1 VNESGEFR
9 FVAQLG
15 KDLRDGAVSLP
26 SLPDVV
32 IQIRSLLDN
41 EQCDFERVSE
51 VVRVDPARVARLLA
65 FAKSA
70 FHSRGGDPVRSL
82 DVAIGRLGFEVIRNA
97 ALSLAVKQLFL
108 SEQHHAIVHH
118 LKEIWSRSIQLASM
132 SLVIAKRHG
141 GLNAETAFMCGLL
154 HEIGKLYIL
163 TKSKDFP
170 QFLSDKTSLEI
181 VLDEWHSKIGECI
194 VEVWGFEE
202 DVSRSVAAVDYLD
215 DHPSKSPTMVDVV
228 YVARLLVDQPEDE
241 TIDWSSIPS
250 CLKLGVTAD
259 TIPAVVALYE
269 NKQRSV
275 RQSLSQAG

>member
-1 VNESGEFR
+1 VNETGEFR

-15 KDLRDGAVSLP
+15 RDLSDGVVRLP

-32 IQIRSLLDN
+32 IRIRSLLEQ
-41 EQCDFERVSE
+41 EQCDFERVTE
-51 VVRVDPARVARLLA
+51 VVRVDPALVSRLMA
-65 FAKSA
+65 FANSA

-108 SEQHHAIVHH
+108 SEQHHAIAHH

-141 GLNAETAFMCGLL
+141 GLNEETAFMCGLL

-163 TKSKDFP
+163 TKSKEFP
-170 QFLSDKTSLEI
+170 EFLSDKESLAI
-181 VLDEWHSKIGECI
+181 VLDEWHSPIGESI

-202 DVSRSVAAVDYLD
+202 EVCRSVVANEYLD
-215 DHPSKSPTMVDVV
+215 DHVSKAPTMVDVV
-228 YVARLLVDQPEDE
+228 YVARLLVDKSDDAA
-241 TIDWSSIPS
+241 IDWSSIAS
-250 CLKLGVTAD
+250 CVKLDVTEESLPD
-259 TIPAVVALYE
+259 VLALYE
-269 NKQRSV
+269 SKQRAV
-275 RQSLSQAG
+275 RQSLSQAA